1 MRFLPVRDDALLIE
15 LDDLPTTLALFDS
28 LSSDPIDGTG
38 ELIPGARTLLVFFR
52 PSAVSPAQIVR
63 AVRARDLGGRV
74 AGEGALIEIPV
85 TYDGEDLDEVA
96 GLLGIGAAE
105 VVRLHTV
112 ADYAVG
118 FTGFAPGFAY
128 LSGGHPALDVPR
140 RSSPRTR
147 IPAGSVA
154 LAGTFSGVYP
164 RESPGGWQ
172 LIGTTTAR
180 MWDLSRDRPALL
192 LPGDRVRFVDVAG
205 GGRATATVS
214 GTTGAGDLASAAPT
228 HTSTAAADHA
238 LEILDP
244 GMLTLLQDLGRPGY
258 ASMGVSSSGALDPV
272 SLRTA
277 NRLVGNDSGAA
288 TLETTFGGLRLRAR
302 GELVLAVTGA
312 PVLLSIRTPADAG
325 SNPAADAT
333 ERDAG
338 DAASGSLDEMRSRPA
353 PFGTPFALGAGEELS
368 VGRPAAGLRSYLAV
382 RGGFDLEP
390 VLGSLSTDVLAGLG
404 PAPVTAG
411 TVLPVGTAAR
421 GLAAVALPDGG
432 TADPVGSALGAG
444 PDSAPTEVVLDV
456 VLGPRTDWFSAD
468 AIDVL
473 TGQSWLVSSR
483 SNRVGLRL
491 EGESL
496 TRVVDAELPSE
507 GTVSGAIQIPPNGQ
521 PVLFLADHPLTGGY
535 PVIGSVATHHLPLA
549 GQLPPGARIR
559 FNPVGP
565 FTDYSVTDHSAELP
579 EVTA

>member
-1 MRFLPVRDDALLIE
+1 
-15 LDDLPTTLALFDS
+15 
-28 LSSDPIDGTG
+28 
-38 ELIPGARTLLVFFR
+38 
-52 PSAVSPAQIVR
+52 
-63 AVRARDLGGRV
+63 
-74 AGEGALIEIPV
+74 V

-105 VVRLHTV
+105 VVRLHTA

-172 LIGTTTAR
+172 LIGTTEAR
-180 MWDLSRDRPALL
+180 MWDLSRERPALL

-214 GTTGAGDLASAAPT
+214 GETAAPT
-228 HTSTAAADHA
+228 HTSADAAEHA

-272 SLRTA
+272 SLRAA
-277 NRLVGNDSGAA
+277 NRLVGNDSGGA

-302 GELVLAVTGA
+302 GEQVLAVTGA
-312 PVLLSIRTPADAG
+312 PVPLSITTPAEATGGAG
-325 SNPAADAT
+325 S
-333 ERDAG
+333 
-338 DAASGSLDEMRSRPA
+338 RSVT
-353 PFGTPFALGAGEELS
+353 FGHPFALGSGEELLL
-368 VGRPAAGLRSYLAV
+368 GRPAAGLRSYLAV

-404 PAPVTAG
+404 PEPVTAG
-411 TVLPVGTAAR
+411 AVLPVGMPAGAIP
-421 GLAAVALPDGG
+421 AVTLPDL
-432 TADPVGSALGAG
+432 TGAG
-444 PDSAPTEVVLDV
+444 PLDTTEVVLDV

-468 AIDVL
+468 AIGVL

-535 PVIGSVATHHLPLA
+535 PVIGAVATHHLPLA

-559 FNPVGP
+559 FNPIGP
-565 FTDYSVTDHSAELP
+565 FDEYSADNP
-579 EVTA
+579 EVTP

>member
-1 MRFLPVRDDALLIE
+1 MRFLPVRDDAVLIE
-15 LDDLPTTLALFDS
+15 LDDLDSTLALFDS
-28 LSSDPIDGTG
+28 LTSDPIAGTG
-38 ELIPGARTLLVFFR
+38 ELIPGARTLLVFYR
-52 PSAVSPAQIVR
+52 PSAVTPAQIAR
-63 AVRARDLGGRV
+63 AVRSRDLGARG
-74 AGEGALIEIPV
+74 AGEGTLIEVPV

-96 GLLGIGAAE
+96 GLLGISAAE
-105 VVRLHTV
+105 VVSLHTGQ
-112 ADYAVG
+112 DYSVG

-128 LSGGHPALDVPR
+128 LTGGHPALDVPR

-172 LIGTTTAR
+172 LIGTTESL
-180 MWDLSRDRPALL
+180 MWDLGRDRAALM
-192 LPGDRVRFVDVAG
+192 LPGDRVRFVDVT
-205 GGRATATVS
+205 GRARTAGAATTSTTTVAATGATAGS
-214 GTTGAGDLASAAPT
+214 GTAADAAP
-228 HTSTAAADHA
+228 APVHA
-238 LEILDP
+238 LEVITP

-258 ASMGVSSSGALDPV
+258 ASMGVSTSGALDPV
-272 SLRTA
+272 SLRQA
-277 NRLVGNDSGAA
+277 NRLVGNPTGFAG
-288 TLETTFGGLRLRAR
+288 LELTFGGLRLRAR
-302 GELVLAVTGA
+302 GEQVLALTGA
-312 PVLLSIRTPADAG
+312 PVPLSITGPAGPRTP
-325 SNPAADAT
+325 T
-333 ERDAG
+333 
-338 DAASGSLDEMRSRPA
+338 SGA
-353 PFGTPFALGAGEELS
+353 PFALGAGEELT
-368 VGRPAAGLRSYLAV
+368 VGIPTSGLRSYLAV

-411 TVLPVGTAAR
+411 AVLPVGTPAR
-421 GLAAVALPDGG
+421 GIPAVTL
-432 TADPVGSALGAG
+432 ADPPVASL
-444 PDSAPTEVVLDV
+444 DTTEVVLDV

-468 AIDVL
+468 AVDVL
-473 TGQSWLVSSR
+473 TGQSWLVSPR

-496 TRVVDAELPSE
+496 TRVIDSELPSE

-559 FNPVGP
+559 FRPIGP
-565 FTDYSVTDHSAELP
+565 FAEFS
-579 EVTA
+579 EVSP

>member
-52 PSAVSPAQIVR
+52 PSAVSPAQIVQ
-63 AVRARDLGGRV
+63 AVRSRDLGGRV
-74 AGEGALIEIPV
+74 AGEGSLIEIPV

-96 GLLGIGAAE
+96 GLLRIGAAE

-112 ADYAVG
+112 AEYAVG

-172 LIGTTTAR
+172 LIGTTEAR

-214 GTTGAGDLASAAPT
+214 SETAVSTHPAP
-228 HTSTAAADHA
+228 AAAEASHA

-272 SLRTA
+272 SLRAA

-302 GELVLAVTGA
+302 GEQVLAVTGA
-312 PVLLSIRTPADAG
+312 AVPLSIR
-325 SNPAADAT
+325 
-333 ERDAG
+333 
-338 DAASGSLDEMRSRPA
+338 ASVPTDGEARTV
-353 PFGTPFALGAGEELS
+353 PFGAPFALGAGEELMM
-368 VGRPAAGLRSYLAV
+368 GRPTAGLRSYLAV
-382 RGGFDLEP
+382 RGGFALEP

-404 PAPVTAG
+404 PAPITAG
-411 TVLPVGTAAR
+411 TILPVGTPAR

-432 TADPVGSALGAG
+432 TADPVGSALG
-444 PDSAPTEVVLDV
+444 SAPTEVVLDV
-456 VLGPRTDWFSAD
+456 VLGPRTDWFSSD

-559 FNPVGP
+559 FNPIGP
-565 FTDYSVTDHSAELP
+565 FDEYSAVNP
-579 EVTA
+579 EVTP